1 MVYKFNTIYNID
13 CMEFMKNIPNNYF
26 DHIITDIPY
35 EIYSKQYDLNKK
47 DKIALRCKK
56 GFQKVDAD
64 IIKFNLNDFISEITR
79 IAKYNFII
87 FCNFTQIYLLKKSFD
102 RQSIKCNRYIIWHKT
117 NPNILNAKIEYQ
129 SAFEVAVV
137 ARKNHKK
144 YFAFSNG
151 GGAERRHGLYHF
163 PTQRNQIHDT
173 EKNHKLI
180 DAIID
185 DNTEEGDSIYDPCC
199 GSGAIVLEAIKK
211 NRKAIGNEINYKYF
225 IKANERLEKFKDE
238 SVLYKLRNE

>member
-1 MVYKFNTIYNID
+1 MYKFNTIYNID
-13 CMEFMKNIPNNYF
+13 CMEFMKNISSNYF

-35 EIYSKQYDLNKK
+35 EIYSKEYDLSKK
-47 DKIALRCKK
+47 SKSTNSHKK
-56 GFQKVDAD
+56 AFQKTNAD
-64 IIKFNLNDFISEITR
+64 ILKFNLNDFISEIIR
-79 IAKYNFII
+79 ITKYNFII
-87 FCNFTQIYLLKKSFD
+87 FCSFEQIYLLSKSFN
-102 RQSIKCNRYIIWHKT
+102 RQQIKCNRHIIWHKT

-129 SAFEVAVV
+129 NAFEVAVV

-163 PTQRNQIHDT
+163 PTQRDQIHDT

-211 NRKAIGNEINYKYF
+211 NRKAIGNEIDYKYF
-225 IKANERLEKFKDE
+225 IKANERLEKFKE
-238 SVLYKLRNE
+238 ENLLYKLRNE